1 MGRTNVFTYSNP
13 SVIYW
18 SAGSV
23 AQPPEERERREAP
36 RVAVVTRRSLLS
48 SLDRLPMPPVA
59 TVTVG
64 QHAPMTQVR
73 AGVEDI
79 GLAGARAIVS
89 FGGGSAIDAAK
100 IISVDLAD
108 GAGKALAHIAIP
120 TTLSVAARAV
130 GARS

>member
-18 SAGSV
+18 SAASV
-23 AQPPEERERREAP
+23 AQLPAELERLEAP
-36 RVAVVTRRSLLS
+36 RVAVVTTRSLLS
-48 SLDRLPMPPVA
+48 SLDRLPMSPVA

-79 GLAGARAIVS
+79 GLPGARAIVS
-89 FGGGSAIDAAK
+89 FAAGSAIHTAN
-100 IISVDLAD
+100 IIPPHP
-108 GAGKALAHIAIP
+108 AHPPANAPPPIP
-120 TTLSVAARAV
+120 TPPTPTQ
-130 GARS
+130 